1 MKTIVILSHVGFDSS
16 PYCNYVHSHAKALVR
31 QGYKVIV
38 LAIIS
43 WVPILSK
50 LQNRKKEFMKRIKGK
65 NKVQEI
71 DGVTVIYKK
80 SMTFSNLLYNSKLN
94 LNGIFYYLSIK
105 NLFKKIYKKENV
117 VLLDAHTFRTEGYV
131 AYKLKRKYRGLTT
144 TVTLHGTSFLR
155 NTKTKNGIRLI
166 RKILNNVDY
175 SICVSDKLKSIAIN
189 CGVNNAQTIYN
200 GVNQHEF
207 EKINKD
213 DYKYNIISVGSLIPR
228 KKHDITIKVID
239 KLYKKYPDIRLNIV
253 GFRH

>member
-105 NLFKKIYKKENV
+105 NLFKKIYKKE
-117 VLLDAHTFRTEGYV
+117 
-131 AYKLKRKYRGLTT
+131 
-144 TVTLHGTSFLR
+144 
-155 NTKTKNGIRLI
+155 KN
-166 RKILNNVDY
+166 N
-175 SICVSDKLKSIAIN
+175 
-189 CGVNNAQTIYN
+189 
-200 GVNQHEF
+200 
-207 EKINKD
+207 
-213 DYKYNIISVGSLIPR
+213 
-228 KKHDITIKVID
+228 
-239 KLYKKYPDIRLNIV
+239 
-253 GFRH
+253 